1 MQTDAIWL
9 KIGTQYDFNDDY
21 VYFTIGLFIAEGK
34 GNIAEIEFQ
43 KFIINGMNGTVTR
56 VW

>member
-1 MQTDAIWL
+1 L

-56 VW
+56 V